1 MRVLLAVG
9 LMSAPLAASASDN
22 SLITQFCKTAVKA
35 ELHRAGTVPPEG
47 MVDDTCRCFLAEVQ
61 NGVGIQT
68 GPGHLQGQGR
78 RDLPPLIPGDQA
90 RSRLAHLHGGL
101 WLNQGQF
108 STT

>member
-47 MVDDTCRCFLAEVQ
+47 MVDDTCRC
-61 NGVGIQT
+61 
-68 GPGHLQGQGR
+68 
-78 RDLPPLIPGDQA
+78 
-90 RSRLAHLHGGL
+90 
-101 WLNQGQF
+101 
-108 STT
+108 